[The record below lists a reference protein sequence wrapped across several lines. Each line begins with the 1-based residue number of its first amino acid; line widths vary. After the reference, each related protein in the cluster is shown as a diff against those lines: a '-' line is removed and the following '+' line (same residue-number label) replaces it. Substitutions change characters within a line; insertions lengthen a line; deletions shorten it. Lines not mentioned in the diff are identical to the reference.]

1 MVIWNIANILN
12 ACLPRWISVL
22 NVLTPESGSISIV
35 LYEVNIHTQR
45 DGSPC
50 KTFQDKRINRSRS
63 VRFNK
68 KQKEYLLHIYT
79 VFQTPKDHYTQ
90 ITNELNQ
97 IGFPGQVITNQ
108 KIYVWFKNQ
117 RYRNRNT

>member
-1 MVIWNIANILN
+1 M
-12 ACLPRWISVL
+12 
-22 NVLTPESGSISIV
+22 GIV
-35 LYEVNIHTQR
+35 LYEVNVHTQR
-45 DGSPC
+45 AGRPC
-50 KTFQDKRINRSRS
+50 KTFQDKSINRSRY

-68 KQKEYLLHIYT
+68 KQKEYLLHIYN
-79 VFQTPKDHYTQ
+79 VIQTPKDHYMQ

-108 KIYVWFKNQ
+108 KIYAWFKNQ